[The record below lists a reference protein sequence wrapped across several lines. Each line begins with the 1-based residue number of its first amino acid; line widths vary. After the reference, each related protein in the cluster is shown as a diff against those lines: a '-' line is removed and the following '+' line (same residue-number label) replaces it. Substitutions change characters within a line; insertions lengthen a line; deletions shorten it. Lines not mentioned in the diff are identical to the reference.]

1 MSNAIE
7 LGCLVR
13 SRNSML
19 GVGKV
24 TEITPDHTI
33 VEYFCSLGRRIHKT
47 LPLDS
52 LQRVRLP
59 KQTRCYLYLEDKDTW
74 TIGRVYAGDEYEYQ
88 IDLPDR
94 QTIVATEREIY
105 VRCDRPIADPIEILA
120 MKGHETPYF
129 HAKRSRFVQS
139 LLQQRAVSRGMTG
152 LISANIALYP
162 HQVEVVRRVLEDPIG
177 RYLLADEVGLGKTVE
192 AGAILRQYLLDE
204 PRKQALIVVPQYL
217 LAQWQQELET
227 KFYLSNFAKR
237 VQLIAVEDWHKIT
250 RKDINFLILDEAHH
264 IAAMAAS
271 SSKVQNQCFETYK
284 QLAHKSDRLLLLS
297 ATPVL
302 NHEQDFLAMLHLLDP
317 TTYKLEDLA
326 GFSAKVLKR
335 QEIGRVLLAFKAGAK
350 PFVLKTNIG
359 KLQSIFPDDT
369 YLLSLLSQ
377 MQQSLEQ
384 KASAT
389 ELDKIVQV
397 IRNHISDTY
406 RLHRRM
412 LRNRRATVKDVIF
425 DRNATPKTEYDL
437 DERSYPLHEL
447 LEEWRTVAPS
457 GQYTRIFLLLFRAAG
472 TWLGVLKAVV
482 TARLQG
488 VSNADLVKEFGNED
502 VRLLVETPKF
512 SGEEEILQALLK
524 IVQQPSED
532 GDRLE
537 LLQTVLLYRLS
548 EVLKLQSYQKDIAK
562 LLEQV
567 QKRIDRPLKSDLLPK
582 IIVFTS
588 FVQTCAELKRFLTQA
603 FGESAIAIHQFGTS
617 REQAEDNI
625 NRFKNNP
632 SCFILISDFS
642 GEEGRNLQF
651 ADGLIHFDVPWSPN
665 RLEQRLGRIDRIG
678 GKVAIDSWLLVGV
691 DLPDSLHQAWYELL
705 KSGFGI
711 FTQSIASLQ
720 FYVDEKLPELENILF
735 NSGAAGLMEAIA
747 QIQKDIEIE
756 QVKISEQ
763 NILDDIDT
771 NDENALS
778 YFQELETY
786 DERHQELQNAT
797 ESWLCSALQFLRVDN
812 PDIAG
817 VCQYQPSDRTLVPAN
832 VIVERFS
839 TSAKKPGTYNR
850 RLANKHSGIDLYRIG
865 EGFTEKLA
873 SYMYWDDRGQAFA
886 MWRHDKAWDAGEGT
900 EWLGFRFD
908 YTVEANLTF
917 AKDSPLNKLEIKTL
931 RRRAD
936 ALFPPKLETVFV
948 NARMEIVEDTGL
960 LNILQRPY
968 YGKDSDYRDYNLAK
982 DRLSII
988 DEFIDPGKWSNFCNL
1003 ARKTSEKLLR
1013 DRPSFSELCQQR
1025 AKVATL
1031 KLDNRLNQLQ
1041 LRLNRV
1047 SQATAKSSLLAEE
1060 LANESTIS
1068 QALVEGIQRPRLK
1081 LDSVGFIIISG
1092 RLPVGEKEAKG
1103 W

>member
-1 MSNAIE
+1 MTTAIE
-7 LGCLVR
+7 FGCLVR
-13 SRNSML
+13 SRNSLL
-19 GVGKV
+19 GIGKV
-24 TEITPDHTI
+24 TEITPDHAV
-33 VEYFCSLGRRIHKT
+33 VEYFCSMKQRIHKT

-59 KQTRCYLYLEDKDTW
+59 KQTRCYLYVEDKETW
-74 TIGRVYAGDEYEYQ
+74 TIGRVYAEDNYEYQ

-94 QTIVATEREIY
+94 QTIVAIEQEIY

-129 HAKRSRFVQS
+129 HAKRSRFVQC

-177 RYLLADEVGLGKTVE
+177 RYLLADEVGLGKTIE

-204 PRKQALIVVPQYL
+204 PRKQVLIVVPQYL
-217 LAQWQQELET
+217 LAQWQQELES
-227 KFYLSNFAKR
+227 KFYLSNFTKR
-237 VQLIAVEDWHKIT
+237 VQLVAVEDWMQIS
-250 RKDINFLILDEAHH
+250 RKDIGFLILDEAHH
-264 IAAMAAS
+264 IAAMASS

-302 NHEQDFLAMLHLLDP
+302 NHEQDFLTMLHLLDP

-335 QEIGRVLLAFKAGAK
+335 QEIGRVLLAFKPGAK
-350 PFVLKTNIG
+350 AFVLKTNLS
-359 KLQSIFPDDT
+359 KLQSLFPDDT
-369 YLLSLLSQ
+369 YLLNLLDQ
-377 MQQSLEQ
+377 LQQQEST
-384 KASAT
+384 T
-389 ELDKIVQV
+389 EIDKMVQV

-412 LRNRRATVKDVIF
+412 LRNPRATVEDVIF
-425 DRNATPKTEYDL
+425 DRNAIPKTEYDL
-437 DERSYPLHEL
+437 DERSNAIHEL

-457 GQYTRIFLLLFRAAG
+457 EQYTRIFLLLFRAAG

-482 TARLQG
+482 TARLKG
-488 VSNADLVKEFGNED
+488 VSNADLVKEFSNED

-524 IVQQPSED
+524 ILQQSSED

-537 LLQTVLLYRLS
+537 LLQTILLYHLS
-548 EVLKLQSYQKDIAK
+548 EVLKLQSYKRDIAK

-567 QKRIDRPLKSDLLPK
+567 QKRIDRPINGDFLPK

-588 FVQTCAELKRFLTQA
+588 FVQTCAELNRYLVQT
-603 FGESAIAIHQFGTS
+603 FGESAIAIHQYGTS

-632 SCFILISDFS
+632 SCFILVSDFS

-651 ADGLIHFDVPWSPN
+651 ADGLIHFDLPWSPN

-678 GKVAIDSWLLVGV
+678 GKVAINSWLLAGV
-691 DLPDSLHQAWYELL
+691 DLPDSPHQAWYELL

-711 FTQSIASLQ
+711 FTQSVASLQ
-720 FYVDEKLPELENILF
+720 FYIDEKLPELENILF
-735 NSGAAGLMEAIA
+735 NSGATGLIEASA
-747 QIQKDIEIE
+747 QIQTEIE
-756 QVKISEQ
+756 TEHVKISEQ
-763 NILDDIDT
+763 NVLDDIDA
-771 NDENALS
+771 NDENALN

-786 DERHQELQNAT
+786 DDRHQELQKAT

-832 VIVERFS
+832 VLVERFS
-839 TSAKKPGTYNR
+839 TQAKKPGTYNR
-850 RLANKHSGIDLYRIG
+850 RVANKHSGIDLYRIG

-917 AKDSPLNKLEIKTL
+917 AKDSALNKLEIKTL

-960 LNILQRPY
+960 LNILQR
-968 YGKDSDYRDYNLAK
+968 S
-982 DRLSII
+982 
-988 DEFIDPGKWSNFCNL
+988 
-1003 ARKTSEKLLR
+1003 
-1013 DRPSFSELCQQR
+1013 
-1025 AKVATL
+1025 
-1031 KLDNRLNQLQ
+1031 
-1041 LRLNRV
+1041 
-1047 SQATAKSSLLAEE
+1047 
-1060 LANESTIS
+1060 
-1068 QALVEGIQRPRLK
+1068 
-1081 LDSVGFIIISG
+1081 
-1092 RLPVGEKEAKG
+1092 
-1103 W
+1103 

>member
-1 MSNAIE
+1 MTTAIE
-7 LGCLVR
+7 FGCLVR
-13 SRNSML
+13 SRNSLL
-19 GVGKV
+19 GIGKV
-24 TEITPDHTI
+24 TEITPDHAV
-33 VEYFCSLGRRIHKT
+33 VEYFCSMKQRIHKT

-59 KQTRCYLYLEDKDTW
+59 KQTRCYLYVEDKETW
-74 TIGRVYAGDEYEYQ
+74 TIGRVYAEDNYEYQ

-94 QTIVATEREIY
+94 QTIVATEQEIY
-105 VRCDRPIADPIEILA
+105 VRCDRPITDPIEILA

-129 HAKRSRFVQS
+129 HAKRSRFVQC

-177 RYLLADEVGLGKTVE
+177 RYLLADEVGLGKTIE

-204 PRKQALIVVPQYL
+204 PRKQVLIVVPQYL
-217 LAQWQQELET
+217 LAQWQQELES

-237 VQLIAVEDWHKIT
+237 VQLIAVEDWMQIS
-250 RKDINFLILDEAHH
+250 RKDIGFLILDEAHH
-264 IAAMAAS
+264 IAAMASS

-302 NHEQDFLAMLHLLDP
+302 NHEQDFLTMLHLLDP

-335 QEIGRVLLAFKAGAK
+335 QEIGRVLLAFKPGAK
-350 PFVLKTNIG
+350 AFVLKTNLS
-359 KLQSIFPDDT
+359 KLQSLFPDDT
-369 YLLSLLSQ
+369 YLLNLLDQ
-377 MQQSLEQ
+377 LQQQEST
-384 KASAT
+384 T
-389 ELDKIVQV
+389 EIDKMVQV

-412 LRNRRATVKDVIF
+412 LRNRRATVEDVIF
-425 DRNATPKTEYDL
+425 DRNAIPKTEYDL
-437 DERSYPLHEL
+437 DERSNAIHEL

-457 GQYTRIFLLLFRAAG
+457 EQYTRIFLLLFRAAG

-482 TARLQG
+482 TTRLKG

-524 IVQQPSED
+524 ILQQSSED

-537 LLQTVLLYRLS
+537 LLQTILLYHLS
-548 EVLKLQSYQKDIAK
+548 EVLKLQSYKGDIAK

-567 QKRIDRPLKSDLLPK
+567 QKRIDRPINGDFLPK

-588 FVQTCAELKRFLTQA
+588 FVQTCAELNRYLVQT
-603 FGESAIAIHQFGTS
+603 FGESAIAIHQYGTS

-632 SCFILISDFS
+632 SCFILVSDFS
-642 GEEGRNLQF
+642 GEEGHNLQF
-651 ADGLIHFDVPWSPN
+651 ADGLIHFDLPWSPN

-678 GKVAIDSWLLVGV
+678 GKVAINSWLLAGV

-711 FTQSIASLQ
+711 FTQSVASLQ
-720 FYVDEKLPELENILF
+720 FYIDEKLPELENILF
-735 NSGAAGLMEAIA
+735 NSGAAGLIEVIA
-747 QIQKDIEIE
+747 QIQTEIE
-756 QVKISEQ
+756 TEHVKISEQ
-763 NILDDIDT
+763 NILDDIDA

-786 DERHQELQNAT
+786 DDRHQELQKAT

-832 VIVERFS
+832 VLVERFS
-839 TSAKKPGTYNR
+839 TQAKKPGTYNR
-850 RLANKHSGIDLYRIG
+850 RVANKHSGIDLYRIG

-917 AKDSPLNKLEIKTL
+917 AKDSALNKLEIKTL

-968 YGKDSDYRDYNLAK
+968 YGKDRDYRDYNLAK

-988 DEFIDPGKWSNFCNL
+988 DEFIDPGKWSNFCQL

-1013 DRPSFSELCQQR
+1013 DRTSFSELCQQR

-1041 LRLNRV
+1041 LRLDRV
-1047 SQATAKSSLLAEE
+1047 SEATANSSLLAEE
-1060 LANESTIS
+1060 LTNETNIS
-1068 QALVEGIQRPRLK
+1068 QALVEGIYRPRLK
-1081 LDSVGFIIISG
+1081 LDSVGFMIISG
-1092 RLPVGEKEAKG
+1092 RSPTQENGAIG
-1103 W
+1103 

>member
-1 MSNAIE
+1 MTTAIE
-7 LGCLVR
+7 FGCLVR
-13 SRNSML
+13 SRNSLL
-19 GVGKV
+19 GIGKV
-24 TEITPDHTI
+24 TEITPDHAV
-33 VEYFCSLGRRIHKT
+33 VEYFCSMKQRIHKT

-59 KQTRCYLYLEDKDTW
+59 KQTRCYLYVEDKETW
-74 TIGRVYAGDEYEYQ
+74 TIGRVYAEDNYEYQ

-94 QTIVATEREIY
+94 QTIVAIEQEIY
-105 VRCDRPIADPIEILA
+105 VRCDRPITDPIEILA

-129 HAKRSRFVQS
+129 HAKRSRFVQC

-177 RYLLADEVGLGKTVE
+177 RYLLADEVGLGKTIE

-204 PRKQALIVVPQYL
+204 PRKQVLIVVPQYL
-217 LAQWQQELET
+217 LAQWQQELES
-227 KFYLSNFAKR
+227 KFYLSNFTKR
-237 VQLIAVEDWHKIT
+237 VQLVAVEDWMQIS
-250 RKDINFLILDEAHH
+250 RKDIGFLILDEAHH
-264 IAAMAAS
+264 IAAMASS

-302 NHEQDFLAMLHLLDP
+302 NHEQDFLTMLHLLDP

-335 QEIGRVLLAFKAGAK
+335 QEIGRVLLAFKPGAK
-350 PFVLKTNIG
+350 AFVLKTNLS
-359 KLQSIFPDDT
+359 KLQSLFPDDT
-369 YLLSLLSQ
+369 YLLNLLDQ
-377 MQQSLEQ
+377 LQQQEST
-384 KASAT
+384 T
-389 ELDKIVQV
+389 EIDKMVQV

-412 LRNRRATVKDVIF
+412 LRNRRATVEDVIF
-425 DRNATPKTEYDL
+425 DRNAIPKTEDDL
-437 DERSYPLHEL
+437 DERSNAIHEL

-482 TARLQG
+482 TTRLKG

-524 IVQQPSED
+524 ILQQPSED

-537 LLQTVLLYRLS
+537 LLQTILLYHLS
-548 EVLKLQSYQKDIAK
+548 EVLKLQSYKGDIVK

-567 QKRIDRPLKSDLLPK
+567 QKRIDRPINGDFLPK

-588 FVQTCAELKRFLTQA
+588 FVQTCAELNRYLVQT
-603 FGESAIAIHQFGTS
+603 FGESAIAIHQYGTS

-651 ADGLIHFDVPWSPN
+651 ADGLIHFDLPWSPN

-678 GKVAIDSWLLVGV
+678 GKVAINSWLLAGV
-691 DLPDSLHQAWYELL
+691 DLPDSPHQAWYELL
-705 KSGFGI
+705 KAGFGI
-711 FTQSIASLQ
+711 FTQSVASLQ

-735 NSGAAGLMEAIA
+735 NSGATGLIEASA
-747 QIQKDIEIE
+747 QIQTEIETE

-763 NILDDIDT
+763 NVLDDIDA

-786 DERHQELQNAT
+786 DDRHQELQKAT

-812 PDIAG
+812 PDLAG

-832 VIVERFS
+832 VLVERFS
-839 TSAKKPGTYNR
+839 TQAKKPGTYNR
-850 RLANKHSGIDLYRIG
+850 RVANKHSGIDLYRIG

-917 AKDSPLNKLEIKTL
+917 AKDSALNKLEIKTL

-988 DEFIDPGKWSNFCNL
+988 DEFIDPGKWSNFCQL

-1013 DRPSFSELCQQR
+1013 DRTSFGELCQQR

-1041 LRLNRV
+1041 LRLDRV
-1047 SQATAKSSLLAEE
+1047 SEATAKSSLLAEE
-1060 LANESTIS
+1060 LTNETNIS
-1068 QALVEGIQRPRLK
+1068 QALVEGIYRPRLK
-1081 LDSVGFIIISG
+1081 LDSVGFMIISG
-1092 RLPVGEKEAKG
+1092 RSPVGENGAIG
-1103 W
+1103 

>member
-1 MSNAIE
+1 MTTAIE
-7 LGCLVR
+7 FGCLVR

-24 TEITPDHTI
+24 TEITPDDAVI
-33 VEYFCSLGRRIHKT
+33 EYFCSLGRRIHKT

-59 KQTRCYLYLEDKDTW
+59 KQTRCYLYVKDKDTW
-74 TIGRVYAGDEYEYQ
+74 TIGRVYAEDNYEYQ

-94 QTIVATEREIY
+94 QTIVATEQEIY
-105 VRCDRPIADPIEILA
+105 VRCDRPITDPIEILA

-129 HAKRSRFVQS
+129 HNKRSRFVQC
-139 LLQQRAVSRGMTG
+139 LLKQRAVSRGMTG

-177 RYLLADEVGLGKTVE
+177 RYLLADEVGLGKTIE

-204 PRKQALIVVPQYL
+204 PRGQALIVVPQYL

-237 VQLIAVEDWHKIT
+237 VQLIAVEDWTQIS
-250 RKDINFLILDEAHH
+250 RKDIKFLILDEAHH
-264 IAAMAAS
+264 IAAMASS

-284 QLAHKSDRLLLLS
+284 QLAHKCDRLLLLS

-302 NHEQDFLAMLHLLDP
+302 NHEQDFLTMLHLLDP

-326 GFSAKVLKR
+326 GFQAKVSKR
-335 QEIGRVLLAFKAGAK
+335 QEIGGVLLAFKAGAK
-350 PFVLKTNIG
+350 PVVLTKKIDQLQ
-359 KLQSIFPDDT
+359 KLFSDDT
-369 YLLSLLSQ
+369 YLLNLLNQ
-377 MQQSLEQ
+377 LQQQE
-384 KASAT
+384 SAD
-389 ELDKIVQV
+389 ELDKMVQV

-412 LRNRRATVKDVIF
+412 LRNRRATVEDVIF
-425 DRNATPKTEYDL
+425 DRNAIPKTEYDL
-437 DERSYPLHEL
+437 DDRTHQIHEL
-447 LEEWRTVAPS
+447 LEEWRTVAPK

-472 TWLGVLKAVV
+472 TWLGVLQAVI
-482 TARLQG
+482 TARLKG
-488 VSNADLVKEFGNED
+488 VSNADLVKDFDSED

-512 SGEEEILQALLK
+512 SGETEILQALLK
-524 IVQQPSED
+524 ILQQPSED

-537 LLQTVLLYRLS
+537 LLQTILLYHLS
-548 EVLKLQSYQKDIAK
+548 EVLKLQSYQRDIAK

-567 QKRIDRPLKSDLLPK
+567 QKRIDRPLNSDRLPK
-582 IIVFTS
+582 IIIFTS
-588 FVQTCAELKRFLTQA
+588 FVQTCAELNRYLVQA
-603 FGESAIAIHQFGTS
+603 FGESAIAVHQSGTS
-617 REQAEDNI
+617 REKAEDNI

-632 SCFILISDFS
+632 KCFILISDFS

-651 ADGLIHFDVPWSPN
+651 ADGLIHFDLPWSPN

-678 GKVAIDSWLLVGV
+678 GKVAVNSWLLAGV
-691 DLPDSLHQAWYELL
+691 DLPDSPHQAWYELL

-735 NSGAAGLMEAIA
+735 NSGAKGLIEATS
-747 QIQKDIEIE
+747 QIQTDIETE

-763 NILDDIDT
+763 NVLDDIDA
-771 NDENALS
+771 NDENALN

-786 DERHQELQNAT
+786 DDRHQELQNAT

-812 PDIAG
+812 PDLAG
-817 VCQYQPSDRTLVPAN
+817 VCEYKPSDRTLVPAN

-839 TSAKKPGTYNR
+839 TSAKKLGTYNR

-1013 DRPSFSELCQQR
+1013 DRPSFNEVCDR
-1025 AKVATL
+1025 CAKVATL

-1047 SQATAKSSLLAEE
+1047 SEATANSSLLAEE
-1060 LANESTIS
+1060 LANETTIS

-1092 RLPVGEKEAKG
+1092 RSPVGEKEAKG

>member
-1 MSNAIE
+1 MTTAIE
-7 LGCLVR
+7 FGCLVR
-13 SRNSML
+13 SRNSLL
-19 GVGKV
+19 GIGKV
-24 TEITPDHTI
+24 TEITPDHAV
-33 VEYFCSLGRRIHKT
+33 VEYFCSMKQRIHKT
-47 LPLDS
+47 LPLES

-59 KQTRCYLYLEDKDTW
+59 KQTRCYLYVEDKETW
-74 TIGRVYAGDEYEYQ
+74 TIGRVYAEDNYEYQ

-94 QTIVATEREIY
+94 QTRVAIEQKIY

-120 MKGHETPYF
+120 IKGHETPYF
-129 HAKRSRFVQS
+129 HAKRSRFVQC

-177 RYLLADEVGLGKTVE
+177 RYLLADEVGLGKTIE

-204 PRKQALIVVPQYL
+204 PRKQVLIVVPQYL
-217 LAQWQQELET
+217 LAQWQQELES

-237 VQLIAVEDWHKIT
+237 VQLIAVEDWMQIS
-250 RKDINFLILDEAHH
+250 RKDIGFLILDEAHH
-264 IAAMAAS
+264 IAAMASS

-302 NHEQDFLAMLHLLDP
+302 NHEQDFLTMLHLLDP

-335 QEIGRVLLAFKAGAK
+335 QEIGRVLLAFKPGAK
-350 PFVLKTNIG
+350 AFVLKTNLS
-359 KLQSIFPDDT
+359 KLQSLFPDDT
-369 YLLSLLSQ
+369 YLLNLLDQ
-377 MQQSLEQ
+377 LQQQEST
-384 KASAT
+384 T
-389 ELDKIVQV
+389 EIDKMVQV

-412 LRNRRATVKDVIF
+412 LRNRRATVEDVIF
-425 DRNATPKTEYDL
+425 DRNAIPKTEYDL
-437 DERSYPLHEL
+437 DERSNAIHEL

-457 GQYTRIFLLLFRAAG
+457 EQYTRIFLLLFRAAG

-482 TARLQG
+482 TTRLKG
-488 VSNADLVKEFGNED
+488 VSNADLVEFGNED

-524 IVQQPSED
+524 ILQQSSED

-537 LLQTVLLYRLS
+537 LLQTILLYHLS
-548 EVLKLQSYQKDIAK
+548 EVLKLQSYKGDIAK

-567 QKRIDRPLKSDLLPK
+567 QKRIDRPINGDFLPK

-588 FVQTCAELKRFLTQA
+588 FVQTCAELNRYLVQT
-603 FGESAIAIHQFGTS
+603 FGESAIAIHQYGTS

-632 SCFILISDFS
+632 SCFILVSDFS
-642 GEEGRNLQF
+642 GEEGHNLQF
-651 ADGLIHFDVPWSPN
+651 ADGLIHFDLPWSPN

-678 GKVAIDSWLLVGV
+678 GKVAINSWLLAGV

-711 FTQSIASLQ
+711 FTQSVASLQ
-720 FYVDEKLPELENILF
+720 FYIDEKLPELENILF
-735 NSGAAGLMEAIA
+735 NSGAAGLIEVIA
-747 QIQKDIEIE
+747 QIQTEIE
-756 QVKISEQ
+756 TEHVKISEQ
-763 NILDDIDT
+763 NILDDIDA

-786 DERHQELQNAT
+786 DDRHQELQKAT

-832 VIVERFS
+832 VLVERFS
-839 TSAKKPGTYNR
+839 TQAKKPGTYNR
-850 RLANKHSGIDLYRIG
+850 RVANKHSGIDLYRIG

-917 AKDSPLNKLEIKTL
+917 AKDSALNKLEIKTL

-968 YGKDSDYRDYNLAK
+968 YGKDRDYRDYNLAK

-988 DEFIDPGKWSNFCNL
+988 DEFIDPGKWSNFCQL

-1013 DRPSFSELCQQR
+1013 DRTSFSELCQQR

-1041 LRLNRV
+1041 LRLDRV
-1047 SQATAKSSLLAEE
+1047 SEATANSSLLAEE
-1060 LANESTIS
+1060 LTNETNIS
-1068 QALVEGIQRPRLK
+1068 QALVEGIYRPRLK
-1081 LDSVGFIIISG
+1081 LDSVGFMIISG
-1092 RLPVGEKEAKG
+1092 RSPTQENGAIG
-1103 W
+1103 

>member
-1 MSNAIE
+1 MTTAIE
-7 LGCLVR
+7 FGCLVR
-13 SRNSML
+13 SRNSLL
-19 GVGKV
+19 GIGKV
-24 TEITPDHTI
+24 TEITPDHAV
-33 VEYFCSLGRRIHKT
+33 VEYFCSMKQRIHKT
-47 LPLDS
+47 LPLES

-59 KQTRCYLYLEDKDTW
+59 KQTRCYLYVEDKETW
-74 TIGRVYAGDEYEYQ
+74 TIGRVYAEDNYEYQ

-94 QTIVATEREIY
+94 QTIVAIEQEIY
-105 VRCDRPIADPIEILA
+105 VRCDRPITDPIEILA

-129 HAKRSRFVQS
+129 HAKRSRFVQC

-177 RYLLADEVGLGKTVE
+177 RYLLADEVGLGKTIE

-204 PRKQALIVVPQYL
+204 PRKQVLIVVPQYL
-217 LAQWQQELET
+217 LAQWQQELES

-237 VQLIAVEDWHKIT
+237 VQLVAVEDWMQIS
-250 RKDINFLILDEAHH
+250 RKDIGFLILDEAHH
-264 IAAMAAS
+264 IAAMASS

-284 QLAHKSDRLLLLS
+284 QLAHKCDRLLLLS

-302 NHEQDFLAMLHLLDP
+302 NHEQDFLTMLHLLDP

-326 GFSAKVLKR
+326 GFSVKVLKR
-335 QEIGRVLLAFKAGAK
+335 QEIGRVLLAFKPGAK
-350 PFVLKTNIG
+350 AFVLKTNLS
-359 KLQSIFPDDT
+359 KLQSLFPDDT
-369 YLLSLLSQ
+369 YLLNLLDQ
-377 MQQSLEQ
+377 LQHQE
-384 KASAT
+384 SAT
-389 ELDKIVQV
+389 EIDKMVQV

-425 DRNATPKTEYDL
+425 DRNAIPKTEYDL
-437 DERSYPLHEL
+437 DERSNAIHEL

-457 GQYTRIFLLLFRAAG
+457 EQYTRIFLLLFRAAG

-482 TARLQG
+482 TTRLKG
-488 VSNADLVKEFGNED
+488 GSNADLIKEFGNED

-524 IVQQPSED
+524 ILQQSSED

-537 LLQTVLLYRLS
+537 LLQTILLYHLS
-548 EVLKLQSYQKDIAK
+548 EVLKLQSYQRDITK

-567 QKRIDRPLKSDLLPK
+567 QKRIDRPINGDFLPK

-588 FVQTCAELKRFLTQA
+588 FVQTCAELNRYLVQA
-603 FGESAIAIHQFGTS
+603 FGEGAIAIHQYGTS

-651 ADGLIHFDVPWSPN
+651 ADGLIHFDLPWSPN

-678 GKVAIDSWLLVGV
+678 GKVAINSWLLTGL
-691 DLPDSLHQAWYELL
+691 DLSDSPHQAWYELL

-711 FTQSIASLQ
+711 FTQSVASLQ
-720 FYVDEKLPELENILF
+720 FYIDEKLPELENILF
-735 NSGAAGLMEAIA
+735 NSGAAGLIEAIA
-747 QIQKDIEIE
+747 QIQTDIETE

-763 NILDDIDT
+763 NVLDDIDA
-771 NDENALS
+771 NDENALN

-786 DERHQELQNAT
+786 DDRHQELQNST

-812 PDIAG
+812 PDLAG
-817 VCQYQPSDRTLVPAN
+817 VCEYKPSDRTLVPAN
-832 VIVERFS
+832 VLVERFS
-839 TSAKKPGTYNR
+839 TQAKKPGTYNR
-850 RLANKHSGIDLYRIG
+850 RVANKHSGIDLYRIG

-917 AKDSPLNKLEIKTL
+917 AKDSALNKLEIKTL

-1013 DRPSFSELCQQR
+1013 DRTSFSELCQQR

-1031 KLDNRLNQLQ
+1031 KLDNRINQLQ

-1047 SQATAKSSLLAEE
+1047 SEATAKSSLLAEE
-1060 LANESTIS
+1060 LTNETNIS
-1068 QALVEGIQRPRLK
+1068 QALVEGIYRPRLK

-1092 RLPVGEKEAKG
+1092 RSPVGEKEAIG